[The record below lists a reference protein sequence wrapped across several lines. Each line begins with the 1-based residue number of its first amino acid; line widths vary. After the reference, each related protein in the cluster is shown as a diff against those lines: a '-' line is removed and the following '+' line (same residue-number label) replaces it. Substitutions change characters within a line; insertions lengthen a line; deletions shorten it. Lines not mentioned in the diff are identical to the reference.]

1 MWDSNR
7 EVVGD
12 IRESS
17 VKWGGGEPCFSE
29 FECAGVE
36 EKESKEFD
44 YKEKDEVL
52 LEDIREKEYNLF
64 KCLR

>member
-1 MWDSNR
+1 MVTSGR
-7 EVVGD
+7 AV
-12 IRESS
+12 S

-52 LEDIREKEYNLF
+52 LEDIKG
-64 KCLR
+64 KGI